1 MIRVGQKLQEE
12 RQRRKISLDEVSAAT
27 KIKVSFLQALEKGE
41 YQHLPSPTYAQGFI
55 RNYAEYL
62 GLPKKEIFALFR
74 REYDSEKH
82 VRVLPDT
89 LLQNRR
95 VSLRQ
100 FRIQRRIIL
109 LTAVC
114 LLVFGYIAYQ
124 YRFMVL
130 NPSLSLISPKEEQ
143 RVRNT
148 VTVSGKTNAT
158 ASVSVNDEEV
168 VVTSTG
174 NFIKKLTVFPGEN
187 TIIIRVT
194 NRFGKETV
202 LERTVIAE

>member
-1 MIRVGQKLQEE
+1 
-12 RQRRKISLDEVSAAT
+12 
-27 KIKVSFLQALEKGE
+27 
-41 YQHLPSPTYAQGFI
+41 
-55 RNYAEYL
+55 
-62 GLPKKEIFALFR
+62 
-74 REYDSEKH
+74 
-82 VRVLPDT
+82 
-89 LLQNRR
+89 
-95 VSLRQ
+95 
-100 FRIQRRIIL
+100 
-109 LTAVC
+109 
-114 LLVFGYIAYQ
+114 
-124 YRFMVL
+124 MVL